1 MATDPLSYRGNFI
14 NLSVAEPIMSYG
26 NGGGFDPDQPQGG
39 GRAYPQSYN
48 DPSVRPQPPKSSNR
62 TLFWILGIVSFI
74 TVGGAIA
81 CCGLGYFGIQMAT
94 KELATQFRGQI
105 ENSPE
110 VAEHIGDVEDMT
122 LSFQAMQQ
130 AGEAAKLVFE
140 IKGTKGSGQVSV
152 DLSKAEGKNPEEA
165 FELVLPDGQR
175 IPLTGVKDDELD
187 FEISEPDAESESS
200 DESSDMDDP
209 ADEESE
215 DLDTTDAFDPQ
226 DQVPAET
233 P

>member
-1 MATDPLSYRGNFI
+1 
-14 NLSVAEPIMSYG
+14 MSYG

-39 GRAYPQSYN
+39 GRNYPQSYN
-48 DPSVRPQPPKSSNR
+48 DPSLRPQPPKSNNK

-74 TVGGAIA
+74 TIGGAIA

-110 VAEHIGDVEDMT
+110 IAEHIGEVEDMT

-130 AGEAAKLVFE
+130 AGEAGKLVFE
-140 IKGTKGSGQVSV
+140 IKGDKGSGQVSV

-165 FELVLPDGQR
+165 FELILADGQR
-175 IPLTGVKDDELD
+175 IPLTTMKGDDLD
-187 FEISEPDAESESS
+187 FEIGEPDAESP
-200 DESSDMDDP
+200 DVGPESSDMDDFT
-209 ADEESE
+209 D
-215 DLDTTDAFDPQ
+215 DLDTIDPQ
-226 DQVPAET
+226 DQIPAET